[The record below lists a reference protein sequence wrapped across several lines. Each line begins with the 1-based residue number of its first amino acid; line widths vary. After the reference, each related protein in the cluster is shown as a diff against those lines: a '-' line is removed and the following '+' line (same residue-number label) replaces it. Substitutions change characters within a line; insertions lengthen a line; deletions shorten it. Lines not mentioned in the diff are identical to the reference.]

1 MIVRASDKAPEGL
14 GHFMV
19 GTMRCPE
26 CGAMLKNDYQFC
38 NLCGHRFTGGGEV
51 RGPRIAAPGRNP
63 PRIVERAP
71 VPPPRP
77 PDRRPLPRR
86 TLIVAL
92 LTILAMSPLTPWVG
106 TLGGLVGI
114 QSFGMD
120 MLLGRYIAILAVAG
134 MVLVLYER
142 LVPDLR
148 LRRFSLAGIG
158 AGAVALTAMDM
169 MEVYRLRITDEY
181 LSFLGPSIGLG
192 MYLTL
197 AVGLLLIF
205 ASLPLRGSTS
215 DRTAPTIAP
224 IRPGSRGSG
233 P

>member
-1 MIVRASDKAPEGL
+1 
-14 GHFMV
+14 MV

-106 TLGGLVGI
+106 TFSGLVGI

-120 MLLGRYIAILAVAG
+120 MLVGRYIAIVAVAG

-158 AGAVALTAMDM
+158 AVAVTLTAMDM

-224 IRPGSRGSG
+224 IRPGSRSSG

>member
-1 MIVRASDKAPEGL
+1 
-14 GHFMV
+14 MV

-38 NLCGHRFTGGGEV
+38 NLCGHRFTGGGKG

-106 TLGGLVGI
+106 TFSGLVGI

-120 MLLGRYIAILAVAG
+120 MLVGRYIAIVAVAG

-158 AGAVALTAMDM
+158 AVAVTLTAMDM
-169 MEVYRLRITDEY
+169 MEVYRLRLTDEY
-181 LSFLGPSIGLG
+181 FSFLGPSIGLG
-192 MYLTL
+192 MYLTM

-205 ASLPLRGSTS
+205 ASLPLRGWAV
-215 DRTAPTIAP
+215 DRTAPGIAP